1 MGRVKN
7 FDKSAALTLRLK
19 VDMELART
27 VSADSEFQAGM
38 TRLLKKIFP
47 VFDLVSGIESL
58 RGWPRENL

>member
-7 FDKSAALTLRLK
+7 FDKSAALILRLK

-38 TRLLKKIFP
+38 TVEDKFSSIRF
-47 VFDLVSGIESL
+47 SE
-58 RGWPRENL
+58 WH